1 LVALSLLVLQVALGS
16 AYRHNAMGVIPHII
30 GALVVTITV
39 LLLAVLVTNQYPEH
53 VALRP
58 TAKFLIGITFTQV
71 MLGMGAF
78 ITRLM
83 MEQGSLPVVIIGIT
97 HVATGS
103 LTLATT
109 AALTLILRRFLR
121 T

>member
-1 LVALSLLVLQVALGS
+1 
-16 AYRHNAMGVIPHII
+16 
-30 GALVVTITV
+30 
-39 LLLAVLVTNQYPEH
+39 
-53 VALRP
+53 
-58 TAKFLIGITFTQV
+58 
-71 MLGMGAF
+71 MGAF